1 MSIARAIAAIT
12 AVLEAFDR
20 LGAKHYV
27 GGSIASS
34 AYGTPRSTLDV
45 DLVADLTKSHVVG
58 LVAAL
63 EQEYYISRSAV
74 TEAIE
79 RRSCFNVIHLTT
91 MYKVDVFAAKA
102 RPYDREA
109 LRRARRHRLADATD
123 APEIW
128 LAAPEDVI
136 LSKLEWYRLGDE
148 ISERQWLDVLGVLKV
163 QHGALD
169 RDYLRHWSRELG
181 VADLLERAERDAQLE

>member
-1 MSIARAIAAIT
+1 MSIARAIAAMT

-20 LGAKHYV
+20 LGAKNYV
-27 GGSIASS
+27 SGSIASS

-74 TEAIE
+74 TEAIQ

-102 RPYDREA
+102 RAYDREA

-123 APEIW
+123 APEVW

-163 QHGALD
+163 QQGALD

-181 VADLLERAERDAQLE
+181 VADLLERAEQQAKLD